1 MVISMIDLEK
11 IENPSFIKNLSIK
24 ELEEL
29 AKQIRQF
36 LIENISK
43 TGGHLS
49 SNLGVVE
56 LTLAMYYVFDSEK
69 DTFLFDVGH
78 QSYVHKI
85 LTGRAKDFK
94 TLRQFN
100 GLSGYIKKD
109 ESKYD
114 AWESGHSSTTISA
127 MSGMIIGD
135 ENDSKRVISLI
146 GDAAIT
152 NGVAL
157 EGLNFLGQM
166 KNKNPIII
174 LNDNKMGI
182 SKSVGAL
189 SKAFAKL
196 RGKNNRKV
204 RNKNNMTPN
213 FVSTFTHKLK
223 RGIKGFIQQ
232 DNIFEDLGFDYF
244 GPYNGNDIATVI
256 KVLKNVKS
264 TKGPIIVHMLTKKG
278 LGYELSEN
286 DKIGDFHGVAPFDI
300 ETGKPIVATKTN
312 VASYSKIVADYLY
325 RKREKKQFYV
335 INPAMK
341 SGSKLDDFAE
351 KYKESFFDVGIAE
364 EHATVMAAGLATSNK
379 DVVLLMYSTFAQR
392 AYDYI
397 LNDIARSD
405 LKVVFGFDRAGV
417 VGEDGSTHQGIYD
430 VSMLSGMPNIKIC
443 APSNAS
449 EVIELFN
456 YALECEKHPI
466 VVRYPRAN
474 TYYNIN
480 ELDFDKVGSLD
491 WKIINEGT
499 KAIII
504 SYGEILNKVHKVIKS
519 NNLDVSLVNAICIK
533 PLDLVMLQNL
543 FDKNLPIIVIEEV
556 INSGTLYSKILEY
569 KEENNYSQKINKLSF
584 NIDTII
590 THGKQ
595 SDVLDNYGMSNE
607 DILKLI
613 NKVL

>member
-1 MVISMIDLEK
+1 MISMIDLEK
-11 IENPSFIKNLSIK
+11 IENPSFVKNLSIK
-24 ELEEL
+24 ELKEL
-29 AKQIRQF
+29 AEQIRQF

-56 LTLAMYYVFDSEK
+56 LTLAMYYVFDLDK

-85 LTGRAKDFK
+85 LTGRAKEFK

-100 GLSGYIKKD
+100 GLSGYIKKE

-114 AWESGHSSTTISA
+114 VWESGHSSTTISA
-127 MSGMIIGD
+127 MSGMIVAD
-135 ENDSKRVISLI
+135 EDNSNRVISLI
-146 GDAAIT
+146 GDSSIT

-166 KNKNPIII
+166 KDKNPIII

-213 FVSTFTHKLK
+213 FISTFTHKVK

-232 DNIFEDLGFDYF
+232 DNIFEDMGFDYF

-256 KVLKNVKS
+256 KVLKNVKT

-278 LGYELSEN
+278 LGYEPSEQ
-286 DKIGDFHGVAPFDI
+286 DRIGDFHGVAPFDI
-300 ETGKPIVATKTN
+300 KTGKPLIEQPLNT
-312 VASYSKIVADYLY
+312 ASYSKIVADYLCQ
-325 RKREKKQFYV
+325 KRALKEFFV

-341 SGSKLDDFAE
+341 SGSKLDEFAT
-351 KYKESFFDVGIAE
+351 KYSGSFFDVGIAE
-364 EHATVMAAGLATSNK
+364 EHATVMAAGLATKNK

-397 LNDIARSD
+397 LNDIARSN
-405 LKVVFGFDRAGV
+405 LKVIFGFDRAGV
-417 VGEDGSTHQGIYD
+417 VGEDGSTHQGLYD
-430 VSMLSGMPNIKIC
+430 ISMLSGMPNIRIC
-443 APSNAS
+443 APSNAQ
-449 EVIELFN
+449 ETIELFN
-456 YALECEKHPI
+456 YAFELETHPI
-466 VVRYPRAN
+466 VIRYPKAN
-474 TYYNIN
+474 TYYNFN
-480 ELDFDKVGSLD
+480 ELDFNKVGSLE
-491 WKIINEGT
+491 WKIINNGS
-499 KAIII
+499 KAIVI
-504 SYGEILNKVHKVIKS
+504 SYGEALNRINNIVKS
-519 NNLDVSLVNAICIK
+519 NDLDVTLVNALSIK
-533 PLDLVMLQNL
+533 PIDKVILKEL
-543 FDKNLPIIVIEEV
+543 FDKNLSTIVIEDV
-556 INSGTLYSKILEY
+556 VNSGSLYSKIIEF
-569 KEENNYSQKINKLSF
+569 KEENNYSQKIKRLSF
-584 NIDTII
+584 DVDTIV
-590 THGKQ
+590 THGKTL
-595 SDVLDNYGMSNE
+595 DVLNHYGMSDEN
-607 DILKLI
+607 ILKLI
-613 NKVL
+613 KELI

>member
-1 MVISMIDLEK
+1 MIDLEK
-11 IENPSFIKNLSIK
+11 IENPSFLKKLSIK
-24 ELEEL
+24 ELKEL
-29 AKQIRQF
+29 AVQIRQF

-56 LTLAMYYVFDSEK
+56 LTLAMYYVFDSEN

-85 LTGRAKDFK
+85 LTGRAKEFK

-100 GLSGYIKKD
+100 GLSGYINKK

-114 AWESGHSSTTISA
+114 VWESGHSSTTISA
-127 MSGMIIGD
+127 MSGMIVAD
-135 ENDSKRVISLI
+135 EDDSKRVISLI

-152 NGVAL
+152 NGIAL

-166 KNKNPIII
+166 KHKNPIII

-213 FVSTFTHKLK
+213 FISTFTHKMK

-232 DNIFEDLGFDYF
+232 DNIFEDMGFDYF

-256 KVLKNVKS
+256 KVLKNVKT
-264 TKGPIIVHMLTKKG
+264 TKGPIIVHLLTKKG
-278 LGYELSEN
+278 LGYEPSEQ
-286 DKIGDFHGVAPFDI
+286 DKIGDYHGVTPFDI
-300 ETGKPIVATKTN
+300 SSGKTISEVEPNT
-312 VASYSKIVADYLY
+312 ASYSKIVADYLY
-325 RKREKKQFYV
+325 KKREHKPFYV

-341 SGSKLDDFAE
+341 SGSKLDEFAD
-351 KYKESFFDVGIAE
+351 KYNDSFFDVGIAE
-364 EHATVMAAGLATSNK
+364 EHATVMAAGLASSNK

-405 LKVVFGFDRAGV
+405 LKVVFGLDRAGV

-430 VSMLSGMPNIKIC
+430 VSMLSGMPNIRIC
-443 APSNAS
+443 APSNAC
-449 EVIELFN
+449 EVVELFN
-456 YALECEKHPI
+456 YAIECETHPI
-466 VVRYPRAN
+466 VIRYPRAN
-474 TYYNIN
+474 THYNPQEI
-480 ELDFDKVGSLD
+480 DFSKVGSLD
-491 WKIINEGT
+491 WKVLKEGS
-499 KAIII
+499 KGIVI
-504 SYGEILNKVHKVIKS
+504 SYGEMLNKVNKIIYE
-519 NNLDVSLVNAICIK
+519 NNLDVTLVNAISLK
-533 PLDLVMLQNL
+533 PIDLVTLNKL
-543 FDKNLPIIVIEEV
+543 FNKNLPIIIVEEV
-556 INSGTLYSKILEY
+556 INSGSLYSKILEY
-569 KEENNYSQKINKLSF
+569 KEENNYQSKISKLIF
-584 NIDTII
+584 DVDTII

-595 SDVLDNYGMSNE
+595 NEVLNHYGMSDE
-607 DILKLI
+607 DIL
-613 NKVL
+613 NKIQNNI

>member
-1 MVISMIDLEK
+1 MIDLEK

-56 LTLAMYYVFDSEK
+56 LTLAMYYVFDSEN

-85 LTGRAKDFK
+85 LTGRAKEFK

-114 AWESGHSSTTISA
+114 KWESGHSSTTISA
-127 MSGMIIGD
+127 MSGMIVAD
-135 ENDSKRVISLI
+135 EDASKRVISLI

-166 KNKNPIII
+166 KEKNPIII

-204 RNKNNMTPN
+204 RNKNNITPN
-213 FVSTFTHKLK
+213 FISTFTHKVK

-256 KVLKNVKS
+256 KVLKNVKT

-278 LGYELSEN
+278 LGYELSEK
-286 DKIGDFHGVAPFDI
+286 DRIGDFHGVSPFDI
-300 ETGKPIVATKTN
+300 ATGKPLEEVKTN

-325 RKREKKQFYV
+325 KKREIKPFYV

-364 EHATVMAAGLATSNK
+364 EHATVMAAGLASSNK

-430 VSMLSGMPNIKIC
+430 ISMLSGMPNIRIC
-443 APSNAS
+443 APSNAL

-466 VVRYPRAN
+466 VIRYPRAN
-474 TYYNIN
+474 TSYNIN
-480 ELDFDKVGSLD
+480 EIDFNKIGSLD
-491 WKIINEGT
+491 WKIVHNGN

-504 SYGEILNKVHKVIKS
+504 SYGEILNKVMSVITE
-519 NNLDVSLVNAICIK
+519 NNLDVTLVNALCIK
-533 PLDLVMLQNL
+533 PVDLSMLQKIFEL
-543 FDKNLPIIVIEEV
+543 NLPIIVIEEV
-556 INSGTLYSKILEY
+556 VNSGTLYSKVLEY
-569 KEENNYSQKINKLSF
+569 KEENNFNQKIKKLSF
-584 NIDTII
+584 DVDTII

-595 SDVLDNYGMSNE
+595 KDVLNNYGMSDE
-607 DILKLI
+607 EILKLI
-613 NKVL
+613 NNVL

>member
-1 MVISMIDLEK
+1 MIDLEK

-56 LTLAMYYVFDSEK
+56 LTLAMYYVFDSEN

-85 LTGRAKDFK
+85 LTGRAKEFK

-114 AWESGHSSTTISA
+114 KWESGHSSTTISA
-127 MSGMIIGD
+127 MSGMIVAD
-135 ENDSKRVISLI
+135 EDASKRVISLI

-166 KNKNPIII
+166 KEKNPIII

-204 RNKNNMTPN
+204 RNKNNITPN
-213 FVSTFTHKLK
+213 FISTFTHKVK

-256 KVLKNVKS
+256 KVLKNVKT

-278 LGYELSEN
+278 LGYELSEK
-286 DKIGDFHGVAPFDI
+286 DRIGDFHGVSPFDI
-300 ETGKPIVATKTN
+300 ATGKPLEEVKTN

-325 RKREKKQFYV
+325 KKREIKPFYV

-364 EHATVMAAGLATSNK
+364 EHATVMAAGLASSNK

-397 LNDIARSD
+397 LNQIWLYH
-405 LKVVFGFDRAGV
+405 LKYN
-417 VGEDGSTHQGIYD
+417 H
-430 VSMLSGMPNIKIC
+430 MLFEQM
-443 APSNAS
+443 
-449 EVIELFN
+449 
-456 YALECEKHPI
+456 
-466 VVRYPRAN
+466 
-474 TYYNIN
+474 
-480 ELDFDKVGSLD
+480 
-491 WKIINEGT
+491 
-499 KAIII
+499 
-504 SYGEILNKVHKVIKS
+504 
-519 NNLDVSLVNAICIK
+519 
-533 PLDLVMLQNL
+533 
-543 FDKNLPIIVIEEV
+543 
-556 INSGTLYSKILEY
+556 
-569 KEENNYSQKINKLSF
+569 
-584 NIDTII
+584 
-590 THGKQ
+590 
-595 SDVLDNYGMSNE
+595 
-607 DILKLI
+607 
-613 NKVL
+613 